1 MYLHGTQPVQSC
13 HEHWHIFSDCAHPMS
28 YLCKRQHLYA
38 NIHMEALLDAHQLTT
53 MLGVS
58 RRTLETIIE
67 KQEGPAFIMIG
78 RQRRWR
84 PSDVEEWYESRLV
97 QRTSGVNAVETI
109 ARGAGTNI

>member
-1 MYLHGTQPVQSC
+1 
-13 HEHWHIFSDCAHPMS
+13 
-28 YLCKRQHLYA
+28 
-38 NIHMEALLDAHQLTT
+38 MEALLDAHQLTS

-84 PSDVEEWYESRLV
+84 PSDVDAWYESRLV
-97 QRTSGVNAVETI
+97 QCATGVSAVDTS
-109 ARGAGTNI
+109 ARGDGTNT